1 MEYKKCLVEL
11 DEILNHLREEDR
23 KKIPYEIRNSIKKEK
38 DEQYKWNYDE
48 TKSLREQNINR
59 KTIAMLSYLNLEY
72 LLSEE
77 QKALLEE
84 MHKFNEIKTEEEKEK
99 KYNTKELFKNKT
111 TKKEEI
117 TSIVSEIKDKKC
129 SNKVITFLKQITKK
143 E

>member
-1 MEYKKCLVEL
+1 MEYQKCLVEL

-111 TKKEEI
+111 IKKEEPIIILPEIKEEKWSKRI
-117 TSIVSEIKDKKC
+117 TSFFR
-129 SNKVITFLKQITKK
+129 KVTKR
-143 E
+143 

>member
-99 KYNTKELFKNKT
+99 KYNTKDLFKNKT

-117 TSIVSEIKDKKC
+117 TSIVSEIKDKKY

>member
-1 MEYKKCLVEL
+1 MEYQKCLVEL
-11 DEILNHLREEDR
+11 DEILNHLGEEDR
-23 KKIPYEIRNSIKKEK
+23 KKIPYEIRNIIKKEK

-48 TKSLREQNINR
+48 TKSLKEQNMNR

-77 QKALLEE
+77 QKVLLEE
-84 MHKFNEIKTEEEKEK
+84 IHKFNEIKTEEEKEK
-99 KYNTKELFKNKT
+99 KYNTRDLFKNKT

-117 TSIVSEIKDKKC
+117 TNIISETKDKKC

>member
-99 KYNTKELFKNKT
+99 KYNTKDLFKNKT